1 MAVETVCVIGS
12 ASFLASWLVKLL
24 LSKGYKVHGTVRNPD
39 DEKNSHLKKLE
50 GASENLK
57 LFKADV
63 LDYGSLAAAIK
74 GCVGVFHAASPVPSD
89 ASPLP
94 GVKAADPQKEV
105 VEPTVTGTLNVL
117 KACFEARVKRV
128 VYVSSMA
135 SVLYNP
141 TWPSDKAVDED
152 CWSDADFCRDVLQ
165 NWYCVSKTIAEVEA
179 VKLAEKNGLDVVT
192 LNPVVV
198 IGPMLQSNVNTS
210 SLFLISF
217 IKEGF
222 EVMENQVL
230 WYVDVRDVAEALLL
244 LYTKPEAKGR
254 YICSSHAIKSRDFK
268 EKLKAMYPHYN
279 YPKNAVYYG
288 KTMYKGFIDVEREAK
303 ISSEKLKSLGWTH
316 RSLEESIVDSIE
328 FYEGADLLKKD

>member
-63 LDYGSLAAAIK
+63 LDYRSLAAAVK
-74 GCVGVFHAASPVPSD
+74 GCVGVFHAASPVPID
-89 ASPLP
+89 ASPLSE
-94 GVKAADPQKEV
+94 KEMF
-105 VEPTVTGTLNVL
+105 ESTVMGTLNVL
-117 KACFEARVKRV
+117 KACSEAGVKRV

-141 TWPSDKAVDED
+141 TWPSDKVVDED
-152 CWSDADFCRDVLQ
+152 CWSDADYCRDLQ
-165 NWYCVSKTIAEVEA
+165 NWYSVSKTIAEVEA
-179 VKLAEKNGLDVVT
+179 VKLAEKNGLDVVV

-210 SLFLISF
+210 SLFIISF
-217 IKEGF
+217 LKEGF

-254 YICSSHAIKSRDFK
+254 YICSSHAIKSGDFK

-279 YPKNAVYYG
+279 YPK
-288 KTMYKGFIDVEREAK
+288 KFIDVEQHEAK
-303 ISSEKLKSLGWTH
+303 ISSEKLKSLGWTY
-316 RSLEESIVDSIE
+316 RSLEESLVDSVE